1 MSSSGKLKQPGLIF
15 VDKGSVVDSKAAT
28 QIIPSA
34 VLHLKNV
41 PKIVSK
47 VWVFPSYYNQGD
59 IQEITDEYG
68 PSNNIVVLRPK
79 EQVRSFIKS

>member
-47 VWVFPSYYNQGD
+47 VWVFPSYYN
-59 IQEITDEYG
+59 
-68 PSNNIVVLRPK
+68 
-79 EQVRSFIKS
+79 